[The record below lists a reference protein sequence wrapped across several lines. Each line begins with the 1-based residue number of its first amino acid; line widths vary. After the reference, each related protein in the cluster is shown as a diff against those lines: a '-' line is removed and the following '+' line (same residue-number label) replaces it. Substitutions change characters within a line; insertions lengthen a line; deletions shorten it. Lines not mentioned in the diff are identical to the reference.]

1 MGPYNQPVSDQVS
14 VVVPASTA
22 HVAVV
27 RAVATT
33 LAARLDFTYD
43 RITDL
48 HIALDEVSSR
58 IMAASSP
65 PAGQLEFTFSL
76 LDGAI
81 QVVGRADTRLEGGE
95 FLNPW
100 AQIIL
105 ESLTESIHVEHRD
118 SFSSITFL
126 VRSGV
131 PE

>member
-1 MGPYNQPVSDQVS
+1 MSDQVS

-58 IMAASSP
+58 IMAASNP
-65 PAGQLEFTFSL
+65 PAGHLEFTFSL

-81 QVVGRADTRLEGGE
+81 QVVGRADTRLEGEE

-131 PE
+131 HE

>member
-1 MGPYNQPVSDQVS
+1 MSDQVS

-58 IMAASSP
+58 IMAASDP
-65 PAGQLEFTFSL
+65 PAAQLEFTFSL

-81 QVVGRADTRLEGGE
+81 EVVSRSDTRLEAHE
-95 FLNPW
+95 QFLNPW

-105 ESLTESIHVEHRD
+105 ESLTESIQVDHRD
-118 SFSSITFL
+118 SFSSVTFL

-131 PE
+131 GM